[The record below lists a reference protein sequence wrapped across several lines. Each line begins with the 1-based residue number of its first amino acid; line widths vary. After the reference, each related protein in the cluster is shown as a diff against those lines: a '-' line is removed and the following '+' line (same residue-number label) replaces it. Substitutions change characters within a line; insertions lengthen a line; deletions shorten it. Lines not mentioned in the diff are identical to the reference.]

1 MYWCI
6 KTINYLEASTLND
19 QLIKEGLET
28 LRSCPLRNFWR
39 ETALLIDVMWPR
51 SNQYKT
57 AVLRKKFQLY
67 NKIMSL
73 FCTYYSKGNLPETLA
88 QKELWLLTNSMTSSN
103 FTLKKKYFYTFTVS
117 CPICESHLHI
127 SFNPVVLKNLSIT
140 NHKVLKYAPK
150 NSLHAHFKIRVY
162 MSK

>member
-1 MYWCI
+1 MCHHLVICSFAYHLCKVFRSPCFLYNRKKRLFRIKHIEFLFRIKKNDSILYVADLTVLGKGSTILNTCATWMYWCI

-39 ETALLIDVMWPR
+39 ETALLIDVMWPG

-57 AVLRKKFQLY
+57 AVLRKKIQLY

-73 FCTYYSKGNLPETLA
+73 FCTYYSKGKLPETLA
-88 QKELWLLTNSMTSSN
+88 
-103 FTLKKKYFYTFTVS
+103 
-117 CPICESHLHI
+117 
-127 SFNPVVLKNLSIT
+127 
-140 NHKVLKYAPK
+140 
-150 NSLHAHFKIRVY
+150 
-162 MSK
+162 

>member
-6 KTINYLEASTLND
+6 KTINYLEASTLNE

-39 ETALLIDVMWPR
+39 ETALLIDVTNIRPR
-51 SNQYKT
+51 CWGKNSSCITRSWACSVHTT
-57 AVLRKKFQLY
+57 AKATCRKHWRKRNSLIVNKFHDIFKFY
-67 NKIMSL
+67 I
-73 FCTYYSKGNLPETLA
+73 
-88 QKELWLLTNSMTSSN
+88 
-103 FTLKKKYFYTFTVS
+103 KKKYFYTFTVS

-140 NHKVLKYAPK
+140 NNKVLKYAPK